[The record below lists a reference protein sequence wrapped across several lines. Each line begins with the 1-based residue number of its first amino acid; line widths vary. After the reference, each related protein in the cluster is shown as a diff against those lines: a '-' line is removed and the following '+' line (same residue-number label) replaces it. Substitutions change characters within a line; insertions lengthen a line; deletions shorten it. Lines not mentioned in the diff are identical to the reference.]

1 MPVIQDKEFGKI
13 TIRRSPR
20 ATQVRIRVA
29 PDGTLRAS
37 IPIYAP
43 VLLVKNLIKN
53 SRQEIQK
60 IMFQA
65 KPVYQYVNGM
75 QIGKSHTLIIQNID
89 SQTPT
94 VTSHGQQI
102 IIKLPL
108 NMSPTNP
115 VISRQIR
122 DSIIAALRLEAKS
135 YLPKRLSY
143 LAQKY
148 GYKYSQIRFS
158 HASGRWGSCSSNG
171 TISLNIALMKLPFEQ
186 IDYVLM
192 HELSHTVEM
201 NHSKDFWLLVEKA
214 DPNYRQ
220 HRRAL
225 KLQSPTI

>member
-13 TIRRSPR
+13 TIRRNPR

-89 SQTPT
+89 NQTPT
-94 VTSHGQQI
+94 VTNHGQQI

-135 YLPKRLSY
+135 YLPKRISY